1 MQQGS
6 TDHTTTRPVVVL
18 PFYGYAALSFLA
30 ATIFLL
36 FYPVEAG
43 SFYFTPKILA
53 IVHLMALGWG
63 TMIII
68 GSGYQLVP
76 VLSEQKLYGEGLAR
90 ASFYPAAAGI
100 ALLIYGFF
108 HFNMGW
114 PAQAGGILINLSVLT
129 FVFIVY
135 KSVAARKQSNV
146 HMVFLFTASF
156 WLLITTVIGTLLV
169 YNFTGR
175 ILSADSL
182 HYLSLHAHLGI
193 AGWFLLT
200 IFGVGSKLIPMF
212 MISGYHNDRL
222 LWIIYLAINAALLA
236 FILIFFLQPSVYW
249 YFIPLLLIASAVI
262 VFAVYCIQAFRKR
275 IRKSLDRQVKL
286 SVGTVGFMVLP
297 LVLLSA
303 ILILSGSGK
312 MAGRIYLM
320 YGFTVFFGWITS
332 IILGMTFKT
341 LPFIIWN
348 RLSVGR
354 TGMPLPKT
362 LFHQGIFNSMQLA
375 YLGGFIL
382 FIAGLGAASLP
393 LIKTGSVFLL
403 FTAVFYNLNVW
414 KMVLMKKAA

>member
-1 MQQGS
+1 MHQSG

-30 ATIFLL
+30 ATMLL
-36 FYPVEAG
+36 LLYPVEAG

-76 VLSEQKLYGEGLAR
+76 VLSEQKLFGENLAR
-90 ASFYPAAAGI
+90 ASFYPAALGI

-108 HFNMGW
+108 QFNMGW
-114 PAQAGGILINLSVLT
+114 PAQAGGILINLSVLI
-129 FVFIVY
+129 FAYIVY
-135 KSVAARKQSNV
+135 QSVASREQHNV
-146 HMVFLFTASF
+146 HMIFLLTASL
-156 WLLITTVIGTLLV
+156 WLLITTLIGTLLV
-169 YNFTGR
+169 YNFTSR

-200 IFGVGSKLIPMF
+200 VIGVGSKLIPMF
-212 MISGYHNDRL
+212 MISGYTNNRL
-222 LWIIYLAINAALLA
+222 LWIIYLAVNAALLV
-236 FILIFFLQPSVYW
+236 FILIFFLQSSVYW
-249 YFIPLLLIASAVI
+249 YFIPLLLIGSAVI
-262 VFAVYCIQAFRKR
+262 GFAVYCTQAFRQR
-275 IRKSLDRQVKL
+275 IRKRLDRQVNL
-286 SVGTVGFMVLP
+286 SIGAVGFMTLP
-297 LVLLSA
+297 LLLLSV
-303 ILILSGSGK
+303 ILILSGSAK
-312 MAGRIYLM
+312 IDSRIYLM
-320 YGFTVFFGWITS
+320 YGFTIFFGWITS

-348 RLSVGR
+348 RLSVGK

-362 LFHQGIFNSMQLA
+362 LFHQRIFNSMQMA
-375 YLGGFIL
+375 YLGGFVL
-382 FIAGLGAASLP
+382 FVAGLGAASLP
-393 LIKTGSVFLL
+393 LIRTGSVFLL

-414 KMVLMKKAA
+414 KMVLMKRAA